1 MDNQGGAAAVA
12 AAIVNINNMDEYL
25 ERTIGVANQGM
36 RNKLITNGFT
46 DLDAIVRMKRSDVKE
61 TCLAIRKTTGPAAS
75 REVSMV
81 IQKRLEMLVS
91 YVHYIYI
98 TNRTLDYNSA
108 ELDQLQSVSTWMD
121 QLGSDPD
128 EETVQVYR
136 DNLNKRVWFES
147 INTFLAS
154 KKGSSGM
161 PIAYLTRE
169 DRNPPAADPGL
180 GLPSFHQDLA
190 SRGRTRRSQLHILW
204 G

>member
-1 MDNQGGAAAVA
+1 MAGGAAAAA
-12 AAIVNINNMDEYL
+12 AAIVNTNNMDEHL

-36 RNKLITNGFT
+36 GNKPVTNSFT
-46 DLDAIVRMKRSDVKE
+46 DLDATVTLKRSDVKE
-61 TCLAIRKTTGPAAS
+61 ACLAIRKTTGPAAS

-91 YVHYIYI
+91 YVHYIHI
-98 TNRTLDYNSA
+98 TNRTLDYNTA
-108 ELDQLQSVSTWMD
+108 ELDELQSVSTWMD
-121 QLGSDPD
+121 QLGDAPD

-161 PIAYLTRE
+161 PIAYLTR
-169 DRNPPAADPGL
+169 
-180 GLPSFHQDLA
+180 
-190 SRGRTRRSQLHILW
+190 
-204 G
+204 